1 MVRCQIQRSGGL
13 MTLGALYDFLDTLSP
28 FATQASWDN
37 SGLLIGS
44 REDEIEQIYLSL
56 DVDSALLEEVT
67 PHSLIITHHPL
78 IFGGLK
84 QLNFAKYP
92 ANLIQ
97 MMIQKK
103 IGLIAM
109 HTNFDLSHLNAYV
122 ASLLGFKI
130 TESKEFVSYCDVN
143 QSLDDL
149 ALHVKRVLGI
159 EHLRIVKAKEWVGR
173 CAITTGAGGDLISK
187 IEADCFLSGDLK
199 YHQAMEAKEN
209 NLSLIDIGHFESE
222 RYFPECLANYLKNL
236 PLKAIMSNSKNP
248 FEYK

>member
-1 MVRCQIQRSGGL
+1 MKV
-13 MTLGALYDFLDTLSP
+13 GALYDFLDTLSP

-44 REDEIEQIYLSL
+44 REDEVEQIYLSL
-56 DVDSALLEEVT
+56 DVDSALLEEVAEN
-67 PHSLIITHHPL
+67 SLIITHHPL
-78 IFGGLK
+78 IFSSLK

-92 ANLIQ
+92 SNLIQ
-97 MMIQKK
+97 IMVQKK
-103 IGLIAM
+103 ISLIAM
-109 HTNFDLSHLNAYV
+109 HTNFDLSHLNAFV
-122 ASLLGFKI
+122 ASKLGFEI
-130 TESKEFVSYCDVN
+130 VESNEFVAYCEVN
-143 QSLDDL
+143 QRLDDL
-149 ALHVKRVLGI
+149 ALHVKHVLGI
-159 EHLRIVKAKEWVGR
+159 ENLRIVRGCEWVGR

-222 RYFPECLANYLKNL
+222 RYFPECLAQYLKNL

>member
-1 MVRCQIQRSGGL
+1 MK
-13 MTLGALYDFLDTLSP
+13 LGAVYNFLDTLSP

-37 SGLLIGS
+37 SGLLIGNK
-44 REDEIEQIYLSL
+44 EDEITQLYLSL
-56 DVDSALLEEVT
+56 DVDSALLEDVRE
-67 PHSLIITHHPL
+67 HSLIITHHPL
-78 IFGGLK
+78 IFSGLK

-92 ANLIQ
+92 ASLIQ
-97 MMIQKK
+97 TMVQKK
-103 IGLIAM
+103 ISLIAM
-109 HTNFDLSHLNAYV
+109 HTNFDLSHLNGYV
-122 ASLLGFKI
+122 ASKLGFEVSE
-130 TESKEFVSYCDVN
+130 TKEFVAYCEVN

-149 ALHVKRVLGI
+149 ALHVKRVLGL
-159 EHLRIVKAKEWVGR
+159 EHLRIVRGREWIGR

-209 NLSLIDIGHFESE
+209 NLSLMDLGHFESE
-222 RYFPECLANYLKNL
+222 RYFPECLAQYLKNL